1 MPPLPAIAR
10 WLAPLFMTLVAASGC
25 SLVGSALVSRDS
37 LPDETLAESSRPKPA
52 PRTIQ
57 LEVLF
62 VRHADDDRLFR
73 ETLWTHVD
81 EQVLDLEQRRSLN
94 ANGLRAGIVSGEL
107 PPELGERLAA
117 ATVHA
122 SPGDVAAVDA
132 VRSRRRLQLLPGRRS
147 ELVTATR
154 LPQLVLLEQCGGEI
168 RGGTYHDATP
178 LLAVEAEPAA
188 DGRVR
193 LTVVPEIKHGP
204 VEKTWE
210 GEDGMFRLEAGQRR
224 HRLDHLGIDV
234 TVPAGGTL
242 FVGCAGDP
250 SATVADGLLRDADG
264 GESHSTKLVA
274 IRAVARSLDP
284 AFAAAE
290 ASADPTAE

>member
-1 MPPLPAIAR
+1 MPPFPAIACR
-10 WLAPLFMTLVAASGC
+10 LLPLLMMLTAASGC
-25 SLVGSALVSRDS
+25 SLVGSAIMSRES
-37 LPDETLAESSRPKPA
+37 LPDETLEVTSRPKPL

-62 VRHADDDRLFR
+62 VRHADDDRLLR

-81 EQVLDLEQRRSLN
+81 EQILDVERRRALH

-107 PPELGERLAA
+107 PPELTDRLMV
-117 ATVHA
+117 ATA
-122 SPGDVAAVDA
+122 TAGPGDVAGIDSAL
-132 VRSRRRLQLLPGRRS
+132 SRRRLQLLPGRRS

-154 LPQLVLLEQCGGEI
+154 LPQLVLLEQCAGEI

-204 VEKTWE
+204 VAKTWE

-224 HRLDHLGIDV
+224 HRMDHLGIEV
-234 TVPAGGTL
+234 TVPAGGML
-242 FVGCAGDP
+242 FLGCAGDP
-250 SATVADGLLRDADG
+250 SATVADGLLRDAGG
-264 GESHSTKLVA
+264 GESRAARLVA

-284 AFAAAE
+284 AFAATDAT
-290 ASADPTAE
+290 ADSTAE